1 MNDKYMTEE
10 EYIDSVRKDRE
21 ESVKFFSSDNR
32 AERELWVA
40 NEFLSNLGLSFL
52 EKELEHVTDDPPDVR
67 FNKAEFEIK
76 EILDPGRRRHAE
88 FKNALERAKNAKT
101 TQELL
106 ENYSPKDIIYTEIY
120 DLVEEAVK
128 KYSSKYSPEV
138 RKTLDL
144 LFYVNLEEVH
154 GYIGA
159 PLPTQDKLQ
168 SYGFRSVSFVMGP
181 LSGVLMINENAPAFL
196 SSGGPRVIRKN
207 HNEY

>member
-1 MNDKYMTEE
+1 MTEE

-120 DLVEEAVK
+120 DLVEENEQLFT
-128 KYSSKYSPEV
+128 SKPEDIEQFCDQLDMSMEKFGNKFRFDVSP
-138 RKTLDL
+138 L
-144 LFYVNLEEVH
+144 LTVCRRRDSNPHPV
-154 GYIGA
+154 A
-159 PLPTQDKLQ
+159 RT
-168 SYGFRSVSFVMGP
+168 GF
-181 LSGVLMINENAPAFL
+181 
-196 SSGGPRVIRKN
+196 
-207 HNEY
+207 